1 MKRLLLIALTAGVV
15 AAPASTAAQ
24 IYYPG
29 LPDAQED
36 LNFLSGSG
44 VSEYGVQVGP
54 YLAEFTS
61 DPTRPDFSIYCVD
74 YAHYAKDT
82 RVNVTALTAGADLS
96 NTRFGNYS
104 TYLKT
109 AYLASLFDTQP
120 TSDWGEIHVAIW
132 QATGTYGGSG
142 NSGTYGNIAS
152 APNTF
157 SGAGWY
163 ILTPTN
169 KNESSSGQE
178 FLMRTRSVSVPEPST
193 LLLLGTGLIFF
204 FVARRRR
211 FEIREDNA

>member
-1 MKRLLLIALTAGVV
+1 MKRLLLTALTAAFVV
-15 AAPASTAAQ
+15 APASTAAQ

-29 LPDAQED
+29 IPDAQEY

-54 YLAEFTS
+54 YLGEFSS
-61 DPTRPDFSIYCVD
+61 DPTSPDFSIYCVD

-82 RVNVTALTAGADLS
+82 WVNVTALDPGADLS
-96 NTRFGNYS
+96 NTRFGNYN

-109 AYLASLFDTQP
+109 AYLSSLFDTAP
-120 TSDWGEIHVAIW
+120 KSDWGEIHVAIW

-152 APNTF
+152 APNAF

-169 KNESSSGQE
+169 KADGSSGQE
-178 FLMRTRSVSVPEPST
+178 FLMRTRVSVPEPST
-193 LLLLGTGLIFF
+193 LLLLGTGFVFF
-204 FVARRRR
+204 FIARRRR
-211 FEIREDNA
+211 FEILEENA